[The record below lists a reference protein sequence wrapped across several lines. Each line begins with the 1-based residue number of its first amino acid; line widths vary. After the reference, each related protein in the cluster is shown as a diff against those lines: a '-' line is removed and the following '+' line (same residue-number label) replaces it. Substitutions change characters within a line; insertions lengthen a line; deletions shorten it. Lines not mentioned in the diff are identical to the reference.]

1 MVRSLRVPLR
11 KTLRVSD
18 TKSYCQESCIHY
30 VDDATRQI
38 VPLLTSSR
46 HRAIM
51 IEREGVRVTTSNTQ
65 SLAKTTLPEMME
77 LRPHDIDEET
87 VA

>member
-1 MVRSLRVPLR
+1 
-11 KTLRVSD
+11 
-18 TKSYCQESCIHY
+18 
-30 VDDATRQI
+30 
-38 VPLLTSSR
+38 
-46 HRAIM
+46 M